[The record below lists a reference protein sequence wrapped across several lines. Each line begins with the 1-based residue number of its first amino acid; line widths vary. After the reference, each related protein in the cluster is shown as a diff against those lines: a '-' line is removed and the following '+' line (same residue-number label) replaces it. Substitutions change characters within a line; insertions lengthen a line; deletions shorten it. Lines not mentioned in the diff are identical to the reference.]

1 MKFLPLIWA
10 GLWRKPGRTI
20 LVLLQVA
27 VAFGLFGV
35 LQGMKTGMDEAVA
48 KVRADLLLVLPSAVG
63 GKPLPLA
70 DLQPLQS
77 IPGVKEVTYAGN
89 LGGTYQKPTQ
99 PVGVLAIQTSDAWL
113 TLVPDIFTVSA
124 KDLEALRKTRTGALI
139 TADIGR
145 KYGWHIGDRIALTT
159 STLRSDGSGI
169 WFFDIV
175 GMVTD
180 HEPGESGLI
189 VTSYAYLDAAR
200 AQDKGTVRNFYVVV
214 SDPKQAAALAD
225 TIDRTFVNSSS
236 GTRTVSLRE
245 NAEQAVQSIGDL
257 NFAIRSIISA
267 VLVAIVFSTATM
279 TMQTLRER
287 APELAVL
294 KTLGFGDRAV
304 FLLVA
309 TEALLVFIVASFVGL
324 ALAWIAFPLAGK
336 YVPGLSMPAQVV
348 VLSVVG
354 AVFAALLT
362 VTLPALRAARLNVI
376 DALAGR

>member
-1 MKFLPLIWA
+1 MKFLPLIWS

-20 LVLLQVA
+20 LILLQVA

-35 LQGMKTGMDEAVA
+35 LQGMKTGMDEAIA
-48 KVRADLLLVLPSAVG
+48 KVRADLLLVVPSAVG
-63 GKPLPLA
+63 GTPLPLA
-70 DLQPLQS
+70 DLQQLRA
-77 IPGVKEVTYAGN
+77 IRGVKEVTYAGG
-89 LGGTYQKPTQ
+89 LAGTYQKPTQ
-99 PVGVLAIQTSDAWL
+99 VVGVLAIEPSDAWL
-113 TLVPDIFTVSA
+113 TLVPEIFTVSA
-124 KDLEALRKTRTGALI
+124 EDLKALRKTRTGALI
-139 TADIGR
+139 TADIGK
-145 KYGWHIGDRIALTT
+145 KYGWHVGDRIALTT
-159 STLRSDGSGI
+159 STLQSNGSGT
-169 WFFDIV
+169 WYFDIV

-200 AQDKGTVRNFYVVV
+200 ALDKGTVRNFYVVV
-214 SDPKQAAALAD
+214 SDPKQAAAMAD

-236 GTRTVSLRE
+236 STRTFSLHE

-257 NFAIRSIISA
+257 NFAIRSIVSA
-267 VLVAIVFSTATM
+267 VLLAIVFATATM
-279 TMQTLRER
+279 TMQTVRER

-294 KTLGFGDRAV
+294 KTVGFGNRAV

-309 TEALLVFIVASFVGL
+309 TEALLVCIVASLLGL

-336 YVPGLSMPAQVV
+336 YVPGLSMPVQVV
-348 VLSVVG
+348 MLGVVG
-354 AVFAALLT
+354 AVFVALLS

>member
-1 MKFLPLIWA
+1 
-10 GLWRKPGRTI
+10 
-20 LVLLQVA
+20 
-27 VAFGLFGV
+27 
-35 LQGMKTGMDEAVA
+35 
-48 KVRADLLLVLPSAVG
+48 
-63 GKPLPLA
+63 
-70 DLQPLQS
+70 
-77 IPGVKEVTYAGN
+77 
-89 LGGTYQKPTQ
+89 
-99 PVGVLAIQTSDAWL
+99 
-113 TLVPDIFTVSA
+113 
-124 KDLEALRKTRTGALI
+124 
-139 TADIGR
+139 
-145 KYGWHIGDRIALTT
+145 
-159 STLRSDGSGI
+159 
-169 WFFDIV
+169 
-175 GMVTD
+175 
-180 HEPGESGLI
+180 
-189 VTSYAYLDAAR
+189 
-200 AQDKGTVRNFYVVV
+200 VVV
-214 SDPKQAAALAD
+214 SDPKQAAAIAD

-294 KTLGFGDRAV
+294 KTLGFDDRAV

-354 AVFAALLT
+354 AVFVALLT
-362 VTLPALRAARLNVI
+362 VSLPALRAARLNVI